1 MNYLDP
7 KTLGAVMRKI
17 MELRLTYYVSAEGV
31 VMTPWQGG
39 WAAYHEVAEHD
50 ARMAL

>member
-1 MNYLDP
+1 MNYKDP
-7 KTLGAVMRKI
+7 KVLGQLMRKV
-17 MELRLTYYVSAEGV
+17 MELKLTYYICADGI